1 MQEID
6 GFGDR
11 KVARKVKAVVFDMD
25 NTLFDFVEA
34 KLKACK
40 AVVEYLGVGDE
51 EELLKYFLRGI
62 HGFEDLENIADYMR
76 DKEIYNKEKYE
87 ECCRIYEEVKL
98 SNIEPYP
105 QVRETLEK
113 LREMGLKLA
122 VVTDAMNGHA
132 LSRLR
137 KAGLLHL
144 FDVVVSAD
152 MTGKRKPE
160 PDSIKL
166 ALQKLGVDAREAIL
180 VGDSV
185 RRDIEAGKRLGMIT
199 VYAAYGDRN
208 FFEDKSGEADFT
220 LKEIKLLVKII
231 RDIAKASATD
241 IDLIVKEDNTLL

>member
-1 MQEID
+1 MQETD
-6 GFGDR
+6 GSGDR
-11 KVARKVKAVVFDMD
+11 KVARKIKAVVFDMD

-34 KLKACK
+34 KLKACR
-40 AVVEYLGVGDE
+40 AVVEYLGVGSE
-51 EELLKYFLRGI
+51 EELLKYFLRGVY
-62 HGFEDLENIADYMR
+62 GFEDLENIADYMR
-76 DKEIYNKEKYE
+76 DNGVYNQEKYE

-98 SNIEPYP
+98 ESIEPYP
-105 QVRETLEK
+105 HVKETLEK
-113 LREMGLKLA
+113 LRGMGLKLA
-122 VVTDAMNGHA
+122 VVTDALNGHA

-137 KAGLLHL
+137 KAGLLYL

-166 ALQKLGVDAREAIL
+166 ALQKLGVDAKEAIL

-185 RRDIEAGKRLGMIT
+185 RRDIEAGKKLGMLT

-220 LKEIKLLVKII
+220 IEGIWELVGLSNQHSK
-231 RDIAKASATD
+231 
-241 IDLIVKEDNTLL
+241 

>member
-11 KVARKVKAVVFDMD
+11 KVTRKVKAVVFDMD

-34 KLKACK
+34 KLKACR
-40 AVVEYLGVGDE
+40 AVIEYLGVGDE

-76 DKEIYNKEKYE
+76 DKEVYSKEKYE
-87 ECCRIYEEVKL
+87 ECCRIYEDVKL
-98 SNIEPYP
+98 NNIEPYP
-105 QVRETLEK
+105 HVKETLEK
-113 LREMGLKLA
+113 LRDMSLKLA

-166 ALQKLGVDAREAIL
+166 ALQKLGVDTREAIL
-180 VGDSV
+180 IGDSV
-185 RRDIEAGKRLGMIT
+185 RRDIEAGKRLGMVT

-208 FFEDKSGEADFT
+208 FFEDKSGEADFSIGSVRE
-220 LKEIKLLVKII
+220 LIGLLSGVIACKI
-231 RDIAKASATD
+231 D
-241 IDLIVKEDNTLL
+241 

>member
-1 MQEID
+1 MQETY
-6 GFGDR
+6 GPGGR
-11 KVARKVKAVVFDMD
+11 KVAREIKAVIFDMD

-40 AVVEYLGVGDE
+40 AVAEYLGCGDGE
-51 EELLKYFLRGI
+51 KLLGYFLRGI
-62 HGFEDLENIADYMR
+62 HGFEDLENILDYMR
-76 DKEIYNKEKYE
+76 DNDVYSQEKYE
-87 ECCRIYEEVKL
+87 RCCRIYEEVKL
-98 SNIEPYP
+98 NNIKPYP
-105 QVRETLEK
+105 YVKETLEK
-113 LREMGLKLA
+113 LRKIGLKLA

-137 KAGLLHL
+137 KTGLLHL

-152 MTGKRKPE
+152 MTGKKKPE

-185 RRDIEAGKRLGMIT
+185 RRDIEAGKRLGMVT

-208 FFEDKSGEADFT
+208 FFEDKSEEADFT
-220 LKEIKLLVKII
+220 LNSIRELIRLL
-231 RDIAKASATD
+231 DHA
-241 IDLIVKEDNTLL
+241 DL

>member
-6 GFGDR
+6 GARNR
-11 KVARKVKAVVFDMD
+11 KVTRKVKAVVFDMD

-34 KLKACK
+34 KLRACR
-40 AVVEYLGVGDE
+40 AVIEYLEVRDE

-62 HGFEDLENIADYMR
+62 HEFEDLENIVDYMR
-76 DKEIYNKEKYE
+76 DKGIYSQEKYE
-87 ECCRIYEEVKL
+87 ECCRIYDDVKL

-105 QVRETLEK
+105 HVRETLEK
-113 LREMGLKLA
+113 LRNMGLKLA

-137 KAGLLHL
+137 KAGLLRF

-185 RRDIEAGKRLGMIT
+185 RRDIEAGKKLGMVT

-208 FFEDKSGEADFT
+208 FFEDKSEQADFT
-220 LKEIKLLVKII
+220 LREVRRLVNII
-231 RDIAKASATD
+231 RNITKAF
-241 IDLIVKEDNTLL
+241 